1 MPASR
6 LFRAIGVLSIAAAL
20 SGFITA
26 TPAAA
31 STTPPGSG
39 GPAVSH
45 NNEGPAGPPALLP
58 NGRVAAP
65 PSVPNAL
72 VPNAAAPGPA
82 AGCVAAPYGANY
94 YAPPFGGAKTV
105 ALTFDDG
112 PGPSTQAI
120 ISVLRRYGVTA
131 TFFNI
136 GQNAAARPALVR
148 TETADGYLEGNHTW
162 NHPNMTTLS
171 SAAQGTQMDQA
182 TAEQESLIGW
192 GPCAFRP
199 PGGNYNATT
208 LSLAQQRGMKVW
220 LWSVDTEDWK
230 AKGSSSSYWVNRII
244 SLAESEGGTQAHPL
258 ILMHNAPSGDPATVL
273 ALPTIIRYFA
283 SRGYTFVNLTGST
296 GNGYQVL
303 TTNGGVHSFG
313 ALSYGSASGTL
324 GSLKAVG
331 LAVDPDTGGYW
342 ILKSNGGV
350 ANYNAPWY
358 GSLAGHL
365 SAGVKVTAIAA
376 SHGGYLV
383 LTSDGAVHGF
393 GAPTHGDAKGTLG
406 TGAAVGLAADAATGG
421 YWILKSN
428 GGVANYNAPW
438 YGSLAG
444 QIASGAAPAIA
455 ASPQGGYF
463 VLTSNGGVH
472 NFGAPWYGSASGTL
486 GSLKAVGLAVDN
498 ATGGYW
504 ILKSNGGVAQYHA
517 PWHGSLAGQIASGA
531 APAIAGA

>member
-6 LFRAIGVLSIAAAL
+6 VFRAIGALSVAAAL
-20 SGFITA
+20 SGFITV

-39 GPAVSH
+39 GPLVPPNS
-45 NNEGPAGPPALLP
+45 EGPAGPPALLP

-72 VPNAAAPGPA
+72 VPNVAAPGPA
-82 AGCVAAPYGANY
+82 AGCVAAPYGANR
-94 YAPPFGGAKTV
+94 YAPPFGSAKTV

-112 PGPSTQAI
+112 PGPSTQGI

-136 GQNAAARPALVR
+136 GQNAAARAALVR
-148 TETADGYLEGNHTW
+148 TEAADGYLEGNHTW
-162 NHPNMTTLS
+162 SHPNMTTLS

-182 TAEQESLIGW
+182 TAGQQNLIGW

-208 LSLAQQRGMKVW
+208 LSLAQQRGMKFW

-230 AKGSSSSYWVNRII
+230 AKNSSSSFWVNRII
-244 SLAESEGGTQAHPL
+244 SLAESQGGKQAHPVV
-258 ILMHNAPSGDPATVL
+258 LMHNAPSGDAATVL
-273 ALPTIIRYFA
+273 ALPTIISYFK
-283 SRGYTFVNLTGST
+283 SHGYTFVNLAGST

-303 TTNGGVHSFG
+303 TSNGGVHNYG
-313 ALSYGSASGTL
+313 APWYGSAAGTL
-324 GSLKAVG
+324 GTSKAVA
-331 LAVDPDTGGYW
+331 LAVDPNTGGYW
-342 ILKSNGGV
+342 ILKDNGGV

-358 GSLAGHL
+358 GSLAGQL

-376 SHGGYLV
+376 SRGGYLI
-383 LTSDGAVHGF
+383 LTSDGAVRGF
-393 GAPTHGDAKGTLG
+393 RAPTYGDAKGTLG
-406 TGAAVGLAADAATGG
+406 TSTAVGLAVNAATGG

-455 ASPQGGYF
+455 
-463 VLTSNGGVH
+463 
-472 NFGAPWYGSASGTL
+472 GA
-486 GSLKAVGLAVDN
+486 
-498 ATGGYW
+498 
-504 ILKSNGGVAQYHA
+504 
-517 PWHGSLAGQIASGA
+517 
-531 APAIAGA
+531 